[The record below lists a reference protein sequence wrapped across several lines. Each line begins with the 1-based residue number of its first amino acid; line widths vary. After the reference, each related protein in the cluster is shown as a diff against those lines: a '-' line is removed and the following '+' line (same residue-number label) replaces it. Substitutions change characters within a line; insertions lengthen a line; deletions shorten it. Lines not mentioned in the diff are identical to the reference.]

1 MKSVEA
7 FECQYCKTLYRSLSE
22 MDFCEGACLEVKQE
36 EQVQEDLDAIRA
48 ELQNY
53 VRLNAE
59 SIEDI
64 EQMCIDIS
72 KKLFPESPLKSME
85 LNVRYKDHASNTH
98 SWPLDGVEN
107 FRGEKGKPTGYPA
120 LTGRISF
127 EYVKE
132 PSGFGSDIFS
142 WGGIIGVNTGSGGSG
157 SRNTYSYDVSLW
169 LDDFPKIKEKVDEC
183 LKNNEDFCR
192 FFTQQVKLKADT
204 VDADQFIKELDIDIK
219 ALQEQIQ
226 ELRVKL
232 TNIGKLKQ
240 ERIEVLTA
248 PLQKEVDK
256 MWKISEN
263 NFGIP
268 RPYHIT
274 LCKEK

>member
-7 FECQYCKTLYRSLSE
+7 FECQYCKTLYRNFSE
-22 MDFCEGACLEVKQE
+22 MEFCESACLEALQE
-36 EQVQEDLDAIRA
+36 EQAQEQLNTIRA

-59 SIEDI
+59 SIQDI
-64 EQMCIDIS
+64 EQMCIAVS
-72 KKLFPESPLKSME
+72 KKIFPKSPLKRME
-85 LNVRYKDHASNTH
+85 LNLKYTYHDRNTH
-98 SWPLDGVEN
+98 SCPLDGVEN
-107 FRGEKGKPTGYPA
+107 FRKEQGKPTGYPA
-120 LTGRISF
+120 LTGRSSF

-142 WGGIIGVNTGSGGSG
+142 WGGIIGVNIGSGGG
-157 SRNTYSYDVSLW
+157 SRNTYSYYVTLW

-219 ALQEQIQ
+219 ALQEQTQ

-256 MWKISEN
+256 MWETTEN
-263 NFGIP
+263 DFGIP
-268 RPYHIT
+268 RPHNT
-274 LCKEK
+274 L

>member
-22 MDFCEGACLEVKQE
+22 MDFCESACLEAKQE
-36 EQVQEDLDAIRA
+36 EQTQEELDAVRA
-48 ELQNY
+48 GLQNY

-72 KKLFPESPLKSME
+72 KNLFPESPLKSME

-98 SWPLDGVEN
+98 SCPLDGVKN

-142 WGGIIGVNTGSGGSG
+142 WGGIVGVNTGSGGG
-157 SRNTYSYDVSLW
+157 GYAYSYGVTLW
-169 LDDFPKIKEKVDEC
+169 LDDFPKLKVRVDEC
-183 LKNNEDFCR
+183 LKNNEDFC
-192 FFTQQVKLKADT
+192 KLFREKSRIKAEEIES
-204 VDADQFIKELDIDIK
+204 DQFVKELDTDIQT
-219 ALQEQIQ
+219 LQDRIRDLQVQ
-226 ELRVKL
+226 L
-232 TNIGKLKQ
+232 TNTSNLKQ
-240 ERIEVLTA
+240 ERIKVLTE
-248 PLQKEVDK
+248 PTQKQVDK
-256 MWKISEN
+256 MWKITEN
-263 NFGIP
+263 DFGIP
-268 RPYHIT
+268 RPYST
-274 LCKEK
+274 L

>member
-7 FECQYCKTLYRSLSE
+7 FECQYCKTLYRDISE
-22 MDFCEGACLEVKQE
+22 MNSCESACLEAKQE
-36 EQVQEDLDAIRA
+36 EQSQEELNAIRA

-59 SIEDI
+59 SIQDV

-72 KKLFPESPLKSME
+72 KKLFPKSPLKSME

-98 SWPLDGVEN
+98 SCPLDGVEN
-107 FRGEKGKPTGYPA
+107 FRKEQGKPTGYPA

-132 PSGFGSDIFS
+132 PSSFASDIFS
-142 WGGIIGVNTGSGGSG
+142 WGGIIGVNIGSGGG
-157 SRNTYSYDVSLW
+157 GYAYSYDVTLW
-169 LDDFPKIKEKVDEC
+169 LDDFPKIKQKVEEDQR
-183 LKNNEDFCR
+183 KQEDFYR

-204 VDADQFIKELDIDIK
+204 VDADQFVKEFDIDIK
-219 ALQEQIQ
+219 TLQEQIQ

-256 MWKISEN
+256 MWETTEN
-263 NFGIP
+263 DFGIP
-268 RPYHIT
+268 RPYNT
-274 LCKEK
+274 L

>member
-7 FECQYCKTLYRSLSE
+7 FECQYCKTLYRNHSE
-22 MDFCEGACLEVKQE
+22 MEFCEAACLEAKQE
-36 EQVQEDLDAIRA
+36 DQAQEDLDAVRS

-59 SIEDI
+59 SIQDVET
-64 EQMCIDIS
+64 MCIDIS
-72 KKLFPESPLKSME
+72 KKLFPKSPLKSME

-120 LTGRISF
+120 LHGRISF

-132 PSGFGSDIFS
+132 PSSFASDIFS

-157 SRNTYSYDVSLW
+157 GRDTYSYDVTLW
-169 LDDFPKIKEKVDEC
+169 LDDFPKIKQKVEED
-183 LKNNEDFCR
+183 KRNQEDFYQ

-204 VDADQFIKELDIDIK
+204 VDADQFVKEFDIDIK

-226 ELRVKL
+226 ELQVKL
-232 TNIGKLKQ
+232 TNIVKLKQ

-248 PLQKEVDK
+248 PLQKEVDE
-256 MWKISEN
+256 MWKITEN
-263 NFGIP
+263 DFGIP
-268 RPYHIT
+268 RPYNNT
-274 LCKEK
+274 L